1 MLQTNVTQ
9 ERKGIDL
16 NSLVT
21 SRENTGVVLIVEIF
35 MADWIFF
42 PVLSW
47 LLSVTN
53 GSHNYQWWGKAREW
67 REPI

>member
-21 SRENTGVVLIVEIF
+21 IRENTGVVLIV
-35 MADWIFF
+35 
-42 PVLSW
+42 
-47 LLSVTN
+47 
-53 GSHNYQWWGKAREW
+53 
-67 REPI
+67 